1 MRKTFFYIALLTAS
15 VLLPATAEVL
25 VLPEPEVAAVAVP
38 QRGASQ
44 ADVVKAFGAAR
55 VEHPAAGGGSAVHPP
70 ITRWDYDGFSVFFE
84 NSTVIDVVVKDRPA
98 PIHHMDE
105 LRPQP

>member
-1 MRKTFFYIALLTAS
+1 MRKTFLSVALLIAS
-15 VLLPATAEVL
+15 VALPAAAEVL
-25 VLPEPEVAAVAVP
+25 VLPEPEAAAVSVP
-38 QRGASQ
+38 QRGTRQ

-55 VEHPAAGGGSAVHPP
+55 VEHPAAGGGSARHPP